1 MRDWK
6 QLVQERLSR
15 LNLPPGTKQEVI
27 AELAAHLEESA
38 VAEPRDSESANPA
51 LPDIQW
57 QQLMHAIENTKRER
71 GAMNRRTKTLWL
83 PAMSILFAAGLVL
96 MFLQRADFLQRLIW
110 IGCMALLICTVVSET
125 NHLSQRARALWLPAI
140 VNLTLM
146 GALFVILDHFNFD
159 EPGIATPGNLAKAFR
174 IPWLLPLP
182 VLGAVGALL
191 ARRAQ
196 ASRAERLIAGL
207 APSLVWLTTLA
218 ALALIFAVDRRD
230 FSGVSHTRSRTLG
243 YRSGDSSWA
252 CAADGCV
259 ALPTE
264 LGACCGTARLG

>member
-6 QLVQERLSR
+6 KLVQERLST
-15 LNLPPGTKQEVI
+15 LNLPPGTKEEVV

-38 VAEPRDSESANPA
+38 AAEPIASESADPA
-51 LPDIQW
+51 LADIPW
-57 QQLMHAIENTKRER
+57 HKLMHAIEHTKRER
-71 GAMNRRTKTLWL
+71 GTMNRRTKTLWL
-83 PAMSILFAAGLVL
+83 PTIAILFAAGLVL
-96 MFLQRADFLQRLIW
+96 LLLQRAAFLQRLIW
-110 IGCMALLICTVVSET
+110 SACMVLLICTVVSEA

-146 GALFVILDHFNFD
+146 VAWFVILDHWNLD
-159 EPGIATPGNLAKAFR
+159 EPGIITAGHIAKAFR

-207 APSLVWLTTLA
+207 APSLVWLATLA

-230 FSGVSHTRSRTLG
+230 FSGVPLHDLALSAVGLVILPGLALLMGVLPFLRNSEP
-243 YRSGDSSWA
+243 
-252 CAADGCV
+252 V
-259 ALPTE
+259 AIQQD
-264 LGACCGTARLG
+264 